1 MPHIDPPNY
10 RQQRALDAIDRAV
23 MDFDIAL
30 RTRTRD
36 WGGAPG
42 A

>member
-10 RQQRALDAIDRAV
+10 RQQRALGAIGRAV

-30 RTRTRD
+30 RARTRD
-36 WGGAPG
+36 
-42 A
+42 